1 MGSLPVTFLDLLG
14 CCLLL
19 TQTPTHPP
27 GLTQPWPATQW
38 KEGIQAL
45 VSMEPAFPTKA
56 QPAPCAAGQQSVQ
69 ENLLGVAFRPL

>member
-45 VSMEPAFPTKA
+45 VSMATPWNLPFPPRHS
-56 QPAPCAAGQQSVQ
+56 QHHV
-69 ENLLGVAFRPL
+69 LLASSQCRRTCWG